1 MSSLSDALS
10 VCPQVMRSVLEASRE
25 GLLLVDRDGR
35 VLLVNRRF
43 REIWGFPP
51 ALMASDDKAAMRAF
65 VLGQIADGQAA
76 DALLEVVRQHA
87 GELHE
92 QLRLRD
98 GRTLELYT
106 RKLVLD
112 SGAARLWCV
121 HDVTQRVLVEEALRR
136 NEQRLRQA
144 QRVGQVGSWTLDLDS
159 DAFEWSHE
167 TCHMFGVPEHEP
179 MTFARF
185 RDMVHPDDRPR
196 LASAWQAAL
205 THGHCEVAHRIVRR
219 SGEIDWVLERAEI
232 QPDPDGRLRH
242 VVGTVQNI
250 TERRRVEAELRQHR
264 YHLEDLVRS
273 RTAELEQA
281 NARLRDNDL
290 RLHAMFDLSQRA
302 QDLDETALLGHV
314 LATMLSLTGSAR
326 GALWLVDRTAGSVER
341 IALDNPLP
349 ARRLP
354 WREAAVPIVAAGEW
368 MEMVTSGQPRLV
380 PLATD
385 PSRFAAI
392 GVPVVEAGAVCLLA
406 IVSGRE
412 GGYTRGTVS
421 ALRQI
426 ADDAWRIVRRRQAE
440 IELVKAK
447 RAAEA
452 ASRAKSTF
460 LANMGHE
467 IRTPMNAI
475 VGLAHLLDQ
484 EVTGVRARTYLSKIT
499 AATTQL
505 LAIINDVLDL
515 SRMDAG
521 RLVLA
526 NATFSATDILHRT
539 RERFLADARDKGLV
553 IATRVDEALPGMLM
567 GDPERLAQ
575 ILAHLLSN
583 AVKFSEHGTIE
594 LSVRCMVRDAERVR
608 VRFAVRDEGIGIEAA
623 QQVGLFDAF
632 SQADDATDRRYGGT
646 GLGLAIAQRLA
657 RLMDGELTVD
667 SVPGRGSEFALE
679 LSLQVA
685 PMQSGEADA
694 PPLAARGAPVSA
706 PAPDL
711 ETTGCGEA
719 CAAGS
724 PGADCVD
731 SEACAQA
738 LARLGALLATDDT
751 RANDVLHDAWPC
763 VRHRLGDEA
772 FKLRSRVD
780 RFDYEDA
787 LAILRDAQI
796 ELPDG

>member
-1 MSSLSDALS
+1 
-10 VCPQVMRSVLEASRE
+10 MRSVLEASRE
-25 GLLLVDRDGR
+25 G
-35 VLLVNRRF
+35 VLLADRNGQVLFVNRRF
-43 REIWGFPP
+43 REIWGFPQ
-51 ALMASDDKAAMRAF
+51 ALMASDDEAAMRSF

-76 DALLEVVRQHA
+76 DVLLEVVRRHA

-92 QLRLRD
+92 QFRLRD

-106 RKLVLD
+106 RRLALD

-144 QRVGQVGSWTLDLDS
+144 QRVGQVGSWTLDLDT
-159 DAFEWSHE
+159 DALAWSHE
-167 TCHMFGVPEHEP
+167 TYHMFGVPDHEP
-179 MTFARF
+179 MSFARF

-205 THGHCEVAHRIVRR
+205 NNGHYEIAHRIMRR
-219 SGEIDWVLERAEI
+219 GGGIDWVLERAEF
-232 QPDPDGRLRH
+232 QPDPDGRLRQ
-242 VVGTVQNI
+242 VIGTVQNI

-264 YHLEDLVRS
+264 YHLEDLVQS

-281 NARLRDNDL
+281 NVRLRDNDL
-290 RLHAMFDLSQRA
+290 RLQAMFDLSQRA

-314 LATMLSLTGSAR
+314 LTIMLSLTGSAR
-326 GALWLVDRTAGSVER
+326 GALWLVDRAAGSVER
-341 IALDNPLP
+341 IALENPLP
-349 ARRLP
+349 VGRLP

-368 MEMVTSGQPRLV
+368 MEMATSAQPRLV
-380 PLATD
+380 PLAAD

-392 GVPVVEAGAVCLLA
+392 GVPVVESGAVCLLVM
-406 IVSGRE
+406 VSGRE
-412 GGYTRGTVS
+412 GGYARVAVT

-440 IELVKAK
+440 IELVAAK
-447 RAAEA
+447 HAAEA

-475 VGLAHLLDQ
+475 VGLAHLLAQ
-484 EVTGVRARTYLSKIT
+484 EVTSARARTYLSKIT

-515 SRMDAG
+515 SRMEAG

-526 NATFSATDILHRT
+526 SAAFSAGDILARA
-539 RERFLADARDKGLV
+539 RDRFLADASDKGLV
-553 IATRVDEALPGMLM
+553 ISTSVDETLPGMLL
-567 GDPERLAQ
+567 GDPERLGQ
-575 ILAHLLSN
+575 ILASLLSN
-583 AVKFSEHGTIE
+583 AVKFSERGAIV

-608 VRFAVRDEGIGIEAA
+608 VRFAVRDEGIGIEPALQA
-623 QQVGLFDAF
+623 RLFDAF
-632 SQADDATDRRYGGT
+632 SQADDATDRRYGGA

-667 SVPGRGSEFALE
+667 SVPGCGSEFALE
-679 LSLQVA
+679 LSLRLAPTMHGDTRAVA
-685 PMQSGEADA
+685 ATAHEV
-694 PPLAARGAPVSA
+694 LAVVSA
-706 PAPDL
+706 PGF
-711 ETTGCGEA
+711 ETIGCGEA
-719 CAAGS
+719 CAGS
-724 PGADCVD
+724 PAAECVD
-731 SEACAQA
+731 SEACAQT

-751 RANDVLHDAWPC
+751 RANDVLHDAWNC

-787 LAILRDAQI
+787 LAILRGAQI
-796 ELPDG
+796 ELPGD